1 MNKIFLFA
9 ALISIILVLSLHEAL
24 SDQILYQLD
33 AETAFTDPYPVE
45 PGQNVE
51 LSIEITNNGN
61 KEVENV
67 VVEIEPVEPFTL
79 LESGKKE
86 INMLRVGNS
95 RIIEYGL
102 FIDTSAVST
111 MYEIP
116 VRITIESQI
125 TRERYFTV
133 TKKIQVRVQGTPKFE
148 LLGMESGTISPGDRA
163 EIIIKLQNVG
173 SGKAKRT
180 SLTFTSTSDYVKS
193 VLSGG
198 VAYLADVNPGEE
210 RGTIFTILASPDSEY
225 GVYTGKIN
233 VTYEDESGNELTE
246 DFDVG
251 ILISGKPK
259 LQIHKVEADREDSDL
274 TVEIVNIGNAEAK
287 AITAKLMVND
297 KIFDVDYVTSIKI
310 DRRSTL
316 KFNLP
321 NSMKGK
327 LELSYEG
334 PDNKEYSQTEDMAWV
349 VPFTFPTWIIVIIV
363 LVIAYFAWKK
373 KWYKKIF

>member
-1 MNKIFLFA
+1 
-9 ALISIILVLSLHEAL
+9 
-24 SDQILYQLD
+24 
-33 AETAFTDPYPVE
+33 
-45 PGQNVE
+45 
-51 LSIEITNNGN
+51 
-61 KEVENV
+61 
-67 VVEIEPVEPFTL
+67 
-79 LESGKKE
+79 
-86 INMLRVGNS
+86 
-95 RIIEYGL
+95 
-102 FIDTSAVST
+102 
-111 MYEIP
+111 
-116 VRITIESQI
+116 
-125 TRERYFTV
+125 
-133 TKKIQVRVQGTPKFE
+133 
-148 LLGMESGTISPGDRA
+148 
-163 EIIIKLQNVG
+163 
-173 SGKAKRT
+173 
-180 SLTFTSTSDYVKS
+180 
-193 VLSGG
+193 
-198 VAYLADVNPGEE
+198 
-210 RGTIFTILASPDSEY
+210 
-225 GVYTGKIN
+225 
-233 VTYEDESGNELTE
+233 LTE